1 MPNKRE
7 EIIRAAADVIHTK
20 GYQAASLNDFMEA
33 AGIGKGQFYHY
44 FTSKRDLGLGVV
56 DFLKETWEQE
66 LLQKILRSDQDPG
79 YRLEAMLDWMIGI
92 HRGAR
97 GLHGCPFGNLALEMS
112 EHDEAFRQRIHG
124 IFRDWTVALRDT
136 LEELQKRENRFPG
149 ADAEQLAVA
158 VVAAIEGGILLMK
171 SCRDPQPLE
180 DVIHVLRQQW
190 LK

>member
-7 EIIRAAADVIHTK
+7 EIIRAAADVIHSK

-44 FTSKRDLGLGVV
+44 LTSKRDLGLGVV
-56 DFLKETWEQE
+56 DFLKDAWEVE
-66 LLQKILRSDQDPG
+66 LVQKILRSDQDPG
-79 YRLEAMLDWMIGI
+79 HRLEAMLDWMVEVHG
-92 HRGAR
+92 GSR

-124 IFRDWTVALRDT
+124 IFQDWIVALQDT

-149 ADAEQLAVA
+149 ADPKQLAVA
-158 VVAAIEGGILLMK
+158 MVAAIEGGILLMK
-171 SCRDPQPLE
+171 SCRDPHPLE
-180 DVIHVLRQQW
+180 DVVHVLRQQW